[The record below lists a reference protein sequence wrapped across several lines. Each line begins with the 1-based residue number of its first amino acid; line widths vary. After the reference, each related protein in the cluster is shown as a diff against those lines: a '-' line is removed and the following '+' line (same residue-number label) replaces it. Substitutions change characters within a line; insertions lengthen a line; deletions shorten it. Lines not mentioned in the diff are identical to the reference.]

1 MSGLQPP
8 SLGELQHAA
17 KEYLDEH
24 EADTAQQDE
33 RYRARIFKE
42 LSKATHERSE
52 VHRQLE
58 AVRTELKAQA
68 SEEKKRTEQLELAFK
83 TEFEMVQTVLKE
95 LKDLKYMSFVSAQ
108 AADAQTKA
116 PQTLQHVQD
125 EGQSVGEA
133 LARELSKHCA
143 SQPAVPSLRLRAAS
157 ASDEMHAS
165 GGVSDGVRDGASG
178 GASGGACG
186 HNSGASGSTDSR
198 ASLVKKRI
206 AALER

>member
-1 MSGLQPP
+1 MRCAFVEAATAHFRFFADPRARCLLRQFEWTSKWFPRIQWVALLSARYEQLADKKDATLSRQRSSSHTSDSMSGLQPP

-108 AADAQTKA
+108 TRRLKRPKLCNTYMTKA
-116 PQTLQHVQD
+116 R
-125 EGQSVGEA
+125 A
-133 LARELSKHCA
+133 LVKRW
-143 SQPAVPSLRLRAAS
+143 
-157 ASDEMHAS
+157 
-165 GGVSDGVRDGASG
+165 
-178 GASGGACG
+178 
-186 HNSGASGSTDSR
+186 R
-198 ASLVKKRI
+198 AS
-206 AALER
+206 